1 MSKMSYARWSNS
13 CWYAFYNVNGKLSL
27 WYDMQHTFDIDFE
40 DCKEMTVEKIVEIYN
55 CTEEQAE
62 EAMKYVASF
71 LEDYD
76 PKDGEEYEK
85 ELSEFL
91 KKLNDKD
98 YELGT
103 LEDAVEFA
111 RKRNG
116 L

>member
-1 MSKMSYARWSNS
+1 MSYARWSNS

-27 WYDMQHTFDIDFE
+27 WYVMQHTFDIDFE
-40 DCKEMTVEKIVEIYN
+40 DCKELTVEKIVEIYN

-103 LEDAVEFA
+103 LEDADEFS